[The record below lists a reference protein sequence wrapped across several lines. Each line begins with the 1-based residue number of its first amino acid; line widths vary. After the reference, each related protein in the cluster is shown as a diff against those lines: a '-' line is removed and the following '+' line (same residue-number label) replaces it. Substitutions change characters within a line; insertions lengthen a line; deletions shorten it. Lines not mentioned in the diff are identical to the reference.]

1 MKRAVQLSIFA
12 SFIVTTLGLGGC
24 AKTEE
29 VIVITGQGQQ
39 APAAAVDEDPWQLL
53 PPGAVMWLRM
63 DMKQAF
69 QAQFGA
75 QIEKILVDLLPFAQG
90 SGIEPRKDMDVVV
103 GALYATVGSDV
114 VAISQGRFDPQA
126 IESAVT
132 QKSESVGGLPIQVV
146 TFAGAKMYVAGQAA
160 MAVLTEKSL
169 VFGTQ
174 LGVRRVLE
182 RVEEGRLKRTLPAW
196 YEALLEQGAADFQ
209 WGIDLDSQPV
219 PAAFRTQLEFLN
231 QLRAARLLGNF
242 RPPGLNLAGTL
253 TYETP
258 PSAEAAATEMLGLEK
273 SLGQYDIILAALR
286 VPKPIRS
293 LRAQAIDKDTQLA
306 VELDGLAIAAFMD
319 NIGQFMDG
327 SEGGQW
333 LPN

>member
-1 MKRAVQLSIFA
+1 MMRSTRRIILGGLVA
-12 SFIVTTLGLGGC
+12 TTLGLWSC
-24 AKTEE
+24 SSTQE
-29 VIVITGQGQQ
+29 VIVITGQGRRATPQTI
-39 APAAAVDEDPWQLL
+39 DGDPWQLL
-53 PPGAVMWLRM
+53 PPGAVMWLRL
-63 DMKQAF
+63 DMKPAF
-69 QAQFGA
+69 QAEFGA
-75 QIEKILVDLLPFAQG
+75 QIEKLMVDLLPFASG
-90 SGIEPRKDMDVVV
+90 SGIEPRRDMDVVV

-114 VAISQGRFDPQA
+114 VAIGQGRFNPQA
-126 IESAVT
+126 IERAVAEKPVSA
-132 QKSESVGGLPIQVV
+132 GGLPIQVV
-146 TFAGAKMYVAGQAA
+146 TFAGTTMYIAGQTA
-160 MAVLTEKSL
+160 MAVLTESTL

-182 RVEEGRLKRTLPAW
+182 GVEEGRLKRTLPAW
-196 YEALLEQGAADFQ
+196 YEALLSQGAADFQ

-242 RPPGLNLAGTL
+242 RDPGLNLAGTL

-258 PSAEAAATEMLGLEK
+258 RSAESATLELTGLEK
-273 SLGQYDIILAALR
+273 NLGKYEIILAALR

-293 LRAQAIDKDTQLA
+293 LRAQAIDKDTQVA
-306 VELDGLAIAAFMD
+306 VELNGRAIAAFMD
-319 NIGQFMDG
+319 NAAQFLDG